1 MKGSSV
7 KGLNVKGSNVKGLLE
22 IRQRMASGLP
32 PNIVLPQDLSQPSS
46 SSTISSRALTGVTDN
61 VKRHVAVG
69 IALNN
74 VLVPEL
80 RAVIDCR
87 LEKFYSILVA
97 THKINTT
104 NNNLWKPEKYGFS
117 YRDPKNDFVVSNHH
131 ELARLFMQA
140 HMAKQTC

>member
-1 MKGSSV
+1 
-7 KGLNVKGSNVKGLLE
+7 
-22 IRQRMASGLP
+22 MASGLP

-46 SSTISSRALTGVTDN
+46 STTISSQVLSSVTDN

-80 RAVIDCR
+80 RTVIDCR

-104 NNNLWKPEKYGFS
+104 NNDLWTPEKYGFS
-117 YRDPKNDFVVSNHH
+117 YRNQNDFVVSSHH
-131 ELARLFMQA
+131 ELAKLFMQA
-140 HMAKQTC
+140 HMANFSKITDPSLDLPH